1 MFSTI
6 LKNMSSSVGMM
17 EIPIYGKSSKW
28 STPPISIFMY
38 VYIYIHSGK
47 RLHNYGKTP
56 FLMQKLAI
64 SMVFFKHPQTSHL
77 FHIPS
82 RIARFRTTINF
93 TGTNRCQR
101 ENSAAT
107 FEAWG
112 THQSQKLGENLR
124 NKYGTT
130 TTWNCLGKNLGE
142 KYGETIWVSEIGD
155 FDVISAYQ
163 TYDFIQGQD

>member
-1 MFSTI
+1 MVQTT
-6 LKNMSSSVGMM
+6 NQY
-17 EIPIYGKSSKW
+17 IYVC
-28 STPPISIFMY
+28 
-38 VYIYIHSGK
+38 VYIYIPSGK

-56 FLMQKLAI
+56 FLMQKLTI

-93 TGTNRCQR
+93 TGTNRRQR

-130 TTWNCLGKNLGE
+130 TTWNCLGKKPWGKIWGNHLGVRN
-142 KYGETIWVSEIGD
+142 WR
-155 FDVISAYQ
+155 F
-163 TYDFIQGQD
+163 